1 MIHFTSKKWFRQS
14 PKKESFIFVK
24 LPILSAIFRFDKF
37 LAYEKLKKYLEK
49 REVFRYN
56 SDIAFYV
63 TTYIFL
69 TYLFTH
75 CYIEAERKP
84 QMTIYEKAG
93 VSIATVSRVLN
104 GSNNVSEKTKKKVLD
119 VINQYEYTPNAF
131 ARGLGLNTMK
141 TIGIMCADS
150 SDPYLAKAIYY
161 IEQKL
166 RANGYDSI
174 LCCTGYD
181 LDTKASSMN
190 LLITKKVDGII
201 LVGSNFIYEKEDD
214 NKYILG
220 AAAQVPVMLL
230 NAAMDAPNVYSI
242 VSDDFTSMYDA
253 TMEMIRSGVEDILYF
268 YNSTSYSGKKKLAGY
283 RAAMEEKGL
292 LTNGSFLQLY
302 QGSHEDIPAMADQLL
317 KLHAKGITFH
327 GVIAADDS
335 LALGALKY
343 AREMK
348 LRIPEDLAII
358 GYNNSML
365 VNCCDPE
372 LTSIDNKLETLC
384 QHLITTL
391 MGVLGGSEMPKK
403 TVFSGELVKRGT
415 TK

>member
-1 MIHFTSKKWFRQS
+1 M
-14 PKKESFIFVK
+14 
-24 LPILSAIFRFDKF
+24 
-37 LAYEKLKKYLEK
+37 
-49 REVFRYN
+49 
-56 SDIAFYV
+56 
-63 TTYIFL
+63 
-69 TYLFTH
+69 
-75 CYIEAERKP
+75 
-84 QMTIYEKAG
+84 
-93 VSIATVSRVLN
+93 
-104 GSNNVSEKTKKKVLD
+104 
-119 VINQYEYTPNAF
+119 
-131 ARGLGLNTMK
+131 
-141 TIGIMCADS
+141 
-150 SDPYLAKAIYY
+150 
-161 IEQKL
+161 
-166 RANGYDSI
+166 
-174 LCCTGYD
+174 
-181 LDTKASSMN
+181 
-190 LLITKKVDGII
+190 DGII

-214 NKYILG
+214 NKYILD
-220 AAAQVPVMLL
+220 AAGQVPVMLL

-365 VNCCDPE
+365 VNCCDPG
-372 LTSIDNKLETLC
+372 LPVSTISWKHSASI
-384 QHLITTL
+384 
-391 MGVLGGSEMPKK
+391 
-403 TVFSGELVKRGT
+403 
-415 TK
+415 

>member
-1 MIHFTSKKWFRQS
+1 
-14 PKKESFIFVK
+14 
-24 LPILSAIFRFDKF
+24 
-37 LAYEKLKKYLEK
+37 
-49 REVFRYN
+49 
-56 SDIAFYV
+56 
-63 TTYIFL
+63 
-69 TYLFTH
+69 
-75 CYIEAERKP
+75 
-84 QMTIYEKAG
+84 MTIYDISEKAG

-201 LVGSNFIYEKEDD
+201 LVGSNFIYE
-214 NKYILG
+214 
-220 AAAQVPVMLL
+220 
-230 NAAMDAPNVYSI
+230 I

-253 TMEMIRSGVEDILYF
+253 TMEMIRSGVDDILYF

>member
-1 MIHFTSKKWFRQS
+1 
-14 PKKESFIFVK
+14 
-24 LPILSAIFRFDKF
+24 
-37 LAYEKLKKYLEK
+37 
-49 REVFRYN
+49 
-56 SDIAFYV
+56 
-63 TTYIFL
+63 
-69 TYLFTH
+69 
-75 CYIEAERKP
+75 
-84 QMTIYEKAG
+84 MTIYDISKKAG

-104 GSNNVSEKTKKKVLD
+104 GSSSVSEKTKQKVLN
-119 VINQYEYTPNAF
+119 VIEQCGYTPNAF

-214 NKYILG
+214 NKYILD
-220 AAAQVPVMLL
+220 AAGQVPVMLL

-302 QGSHEDIPAMADQLL
+302 GRPAAE
-317 KLHAKGITFH
+317 AACKGNH
-327 GVIAADDS
+327 
-335 LALGALKY
+335 LP
-343 AREMK
+343 RCH
-348 LRIPEDLAII
+348 
-358 GYNNSML
+358 
-365 VNCCDPE
+365 CC
-372 LTSIDNKLETLC
+372 
-384 QHLITTL
+384 
-391 MGVLGGSEMPKK
+391 
-403 TVFSGELVKRGT
+403 
-415 TK
+415 